1 MSGQEAY
8 EVLPDE
14 HPEQPEPARLRLVK
28 TPVEVPAPA
37 GRQGLE
43 LRSYLPTPRNL
54 RVLLAGVG
62 EGTGVLVGRGWDW
75 LRGEQWDSDSALKG
89 GGVAFVCYAAGTA
102 ALEQW
107 GTYTGYLIPPALAV
121 WCLIARQHTVLAVA
135 VRTAVREAKEAE
147 GERLLTEERRKIAAA
162 AKQEAQRRVGGAA
175 PAEVPT
181 DTADTAQ
188 DTADTVEEAAVTA
201 AADDGVEL
209 TAEEAA
215 GIIRRVAAL
224 HPRHL
229 GVHLADLLG
238 QPELEGWEQTE
249 LKATLTELGL
259 PVTSFK
265 LTFPVGP
272 ARTRDGVR
280 LEHLPQAPAAPAG
293 QAGGRAPGEA
303 PQGAPAGVGEG
314 LALVPSQHPA
324 GHRPDAPATAPSGGR
339 PSTAAG
345 TPSGAA
351 AGAPLSPSP
360 TATPAPS
367 QRTR

>member
-14 HPEQPEPARLRLVK
+14 DQEQPEPVRLRLVK
-28 TPVEVPAPA
+28 TAAEAPAPA

-75 LRGEQWDSDSALKG
+75 LRGEAWDSDSAMKA
-89 GGVAFVCYAAGTA
+89 GGVVFVCWSAGTA

-107 GTYTGYLIPPALAV
+107 GTYTGYLIPPAVAV
-121 WCLIARQHTVLAVA
+121 WCLIARQHTTLAVA

-147 GERLLTEERRKIAAA
+147 GQRLLAEERRKIAAA
-162 AKQEAQRRVGGAA
+162 AKEAVQRRVGGAA
-175 PAEVPT
+175 EPEPA
-181 DTADTAQ
+181 DTADTAV
-188 DTADTVEEAAVTA
+188 DTADTVEESAVPA
-201 AADDGVEL
+201 DDDGVEL
-209 TAEEAA
+209 TADEAA
-215 GIIRRVAAL
+215 GIIRRVAAR

-229 GVHLADLLG
+229 GVHLSDLLAE
-238 QPELEGWEQTE
+238 PELEGWEQTE

-259 PVTSFK
+259 PVSSFK

-280 LEHLPQAPAAPAG
+280 LEHLPPVPEAPVG
-293 QAGGRAPGEA
+293 EAGGRAPGEA
-303 PQGAPAGVGEG
+303 PQGSPAGVGEG

-324 GHRPDAPATAPSGGR
+324 GHRPGTPAAAPSGAR
-339 PSTAAG
+339 PSTPAG

-351 AGAPLSPSP
+351 GGAPLSPSP

-367 QRTR
+367 QRTG